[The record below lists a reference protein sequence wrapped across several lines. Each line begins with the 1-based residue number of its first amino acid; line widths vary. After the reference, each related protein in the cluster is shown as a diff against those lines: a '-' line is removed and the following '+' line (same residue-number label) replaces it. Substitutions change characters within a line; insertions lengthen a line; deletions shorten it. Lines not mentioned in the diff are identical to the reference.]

1 MPLSRTF
8 VSVLGT
14 VLGAGFAAAIAGP
27 LHAAQRSQPPPVT
40 TVAPVPPP
48 ATRLEDLLTRPGAL
62 VTRDLYRVSDQL
74 AVNFGLVIDAVIAT
88 EVVPTAGR
96 LQGLRVE
103 VSVSG
108 PPDRTRTSYVDLSEL
123 AGLSQAIGQ
132 MMTVASLW
140 TGREDSHSMEAQF
153 ATVGGFVVGFHQDV
167 RSQQAFVA
175 AGPVDPARRTCNV
188 QDFAIIKT
196 AIDDAIALL
205 KNK

>member
-1 MPLSRTF
+1 MALRGI
-8 VSVLGT
+8 VLSVLSASLAT
-14 VLGAGFAAAIAGP
+14 CVIFP

-40 TVAPVPPP
+40 TVTQLPPP
-48 ATRLEDLLTRPGAL
+48 ATHLEDLLTRPGAL
-62 VTRDLYRVSDQL
+62 VTRDLYRVTDQL

-88 EVVPTAGR
+88 EVVPTSSR

-103 VSVSG
+103 VSVPG
-108 PPDRTRTSYVDLSEL
+108 PPARTRTSYVDLGEL
-123 AGLSQAIGQ
+123 AGLSQAVGQ
-132 MMTVASLW
+132 MMTAASQW

-153 ATVGGFVVGFHQDV
+153 ATVGGFVIGFHQDI

-175 AGPVDPARRTCNV
+175 AGPVDSAKSACNV

-196 AIDDAIALL
+196 AIDDAIVLL

>member
-1 MPLSRTF
+1 MALRGI
-8 VSVLGT
+8 VRSVLGASLAT
-14 VLGAGFAAAIAGP
+14 CAVFP

-40 TVAPVPPP
+40 TVTPLPPP
-48 ATRLEDLLTRPGAL
+48 VTHLEDLLTRPGAL
-62 VTRDLYRVSDQL
+62 VTRDLYRMTDQL

-88 EVVPTAGR
+88 EVVPTSSR

-103 VSVSG
+103 VSALG
-108 PPDRTRTSYVDLSEL
+108 PPDHTRTSYVDLGEL

-132 MMTVASLW
+132 MMTAASQW

-153 ATVGGFVVGFHQDV
+153 TTVGGFALGFHQDV

-196 AIDDAIALL
+196 AIDDAIVLL

>member
-1 MPLSRTF
+1 MPLRR
-8 VSVLGT
+8 T
-14 VLGAGFAAAIAGP
+14 VLAVVGATLAASAVFPVG
-27 LHAAQRSQPPPVT
+27 AAQRSQPPPVT
-40 TVAPVPPP
+40 TVTQVPPP
-48 ATRLEDLLTRPGAL
+48 ATHLEDLLTRPGAL
-62 VTRDLYRVSDQL
+62 VTRDLYRMTDQL

-88 EVVPTAGR
+88 EVVPTPSR

-103 VSVSG
+103 VSALG
-108 PPDRTRTSYVDLSEL
+108 PPDRTRTSYVDLGEL

-132 MMTVASLW
+132 MMTVASQW

-153 ATVGGFVVGFHQDV
+153 TTVGGFALGFHQDV

-188 QDFAIIKT
+188 QDFGIIKT